1 MRLLWRRQLRLWGDV
16 KMDDDVE
23 DLGGSL
29 CVQWKYSIPAY
40 PSHFF
45 SLQKYKNSF
54 CWIVLDLS
62 TQPWTC
68 PHCDCH
74 NYH

>member
-16 KMDDDVE
+16 KMDGDVE

-45 SLQKYKNSF
+45 SLQKNTKTRF
-54 CWIVLDLS
+54 VGLCWI
-62 TQPWTC
+62 
-68 PHCDCH
+68 
-74 NYH
+74 

>member
-1 MRLLWRRQLRLWGDV
+1 MNRGLRFVEELAAAYAPFVAQTAQVVGDV
-16 KMDDDVE
+16 KMDGDVE

-45 SLQKYKNSF
+45 SLQKNTKTRF
-54 CWIVLDLS
+54 VGLCWI
-62 TQPWTC
+62 
-68 PHCDCH
+68 
-74 NYH
+74 